1 MHLTRTRMKKL
12 GNGDRYQIELGEA
25 RVLLCTYQVLKE
37 KVLTEKRIK
46 YLEKIYGVGSVARI
60 KIYMT
65 KLQNGELE

>member
-1 MHLTRTRMKKL
+1 MRLTRTRMS
-12 GNGDRYQIELGEA
+12 DRYQLELGEA
-25 RVLLCTYQVLKE
+25 RVLLCTYQVLKQ